1 MSKQALKSIHK
12 LISMAVQ
19 EAPVEQQFLRDLKA
33 SIEMVDAKISRK
45 PSQCY
50 KPSSLK
56 CIRNMYFQVA
66 GVDEDPERGNSCLI
80 GICESGT
87 DRHERI
93 QSAISN
99 MKEAGMD
106 CEYINVADYIKE
118 NGLDHLKIK
127 GQTNFET
134 KLYYPALNL
143 SFLCDGIIKY
153 QGKYYILEIK
163 TETIY
168 KWQTREGVAD
178 EHLEQACAYSVS
190 LGLRDVMFL
199 YENRDNCDK
208 KAFLL
213 HVTEEMKNALV
224 AKIEECDGYV
234 TNLIPPPKPEV
245 SKKTCS
251 YCKYKQACK
260 KAGA

>member
-12 LISMAVQ
+12 LINMAVQ

-93 QSAISN
+93 QAAVSN

-143 SFLCDGIIKY
+143 SFLCDCIIKY
-153 QGKYYILEIK
+153 QGKYYILEKEAPENYKLNEEKMWFEI
-163 TETIY
+163 TEDGQVVKCNMT
-168 KWQTREGVAD
+168 D
-178 EHLEQACAYSVS
+178 EAFEVPNTGLSNINYELIGSIVLVIS
-190 LGLRDVMFL
+190 GLGLMI
-199 YENRDNCDK
+199 YGIK
-208 KAFLL
+208 KR
-213 HVTEEMKNALV
+213 K
-224 AKIEECDGYV
+224 
-234 TNLIPPPKPEV
+234 
-245 SKKTCS
+245 
-251 YCKYKQACK
+251 
-260 KAGA
+260 